1 MIIPPEYKVVSH
13 DVVPLFTKIP
23 LDETT
28 DAIIKCIYNKKEI
41 NIDIP
46 KNKMRELL
54 YPCTK
59 NTHITL
65 TTNHTFNLMV

>member
-13 DVVPLFTKIP
+13 DVVPLFTNIP

-28 DAIIKCIYNKKEI
+28 DAIIKFIYDKKEI

-54 YPCTK
+54 
-59 NTHITL
+59 
-65 TTNHTFNLMV
+65 